1 MNFSKIFFIILYISS
16 SFSSAQSSQ
25 ENILNNLFNQLEKV
39 NNSKSAVLLEKKIW
53 SIWNEHPTKN
63 KLTEKLEFGTELMQ
77 YGDYNYALKIFDN
90 IIVTDP
96 KWSEAWNKRAT
107 VYFLMSQFT
116 NSLDDIDKVLNIEPR
131 HFGALSGQARI
142 FIKLQKY
149 EKAIKSI
156 KRALKFYPSF
166 KSREMIPEIERLI
179 KEESI

>member
-1 MNFSKIFFIILYISS
+1 MKFSKIIFTILCISGFFST
-16 SFSSAQSSQ
+16 AQSSQ
-25 ENILNNLFNQLEKV
+25 EKILNNLFNQLEKV
-39 NNSKSAVLLEKKIW
+39 SNPKNAVFIEKEIW
-53 SIWNEHPTKN
+53 SIWNEHPTNN
-63 KLTEKLEFGTELMQ
+63 KLTERLEFGIELMQ
-77 YGDYNYALKIFDN
+77 YGDYNYALRVFDN

-149 EKAIKSI
+149 EKAIESI
-156 KRALKFYPSF
+156 ERALKFYPSF
-166 KSREMIPEIERLI
+166 KNGEMIPEIERLI
-179 KEESI
+179 REESI

>member
-1 MNFSKIFFIILYISS
+1 
-16 SFSSAQSSQ
+16 
-25 ENILNNLFNQLEKV
+25 
-39 NNSKSAVLLEKKIW
+39 
-53 SIWNEHPTKN
+53 
-63 KLTEKLEFGTELMQ
+63 MQ
-77 YGDYNYALKIFDN
+77 YGDYNYALKVFDN

-96 KWSEAWNKRAT
+96 KWSEALNKRAT
-107 VYFLMSQFT
+107 VYFLMNQFK

-156 KRALKFYPSF
+156 ERTLKFYPSF

-179 KEESI
+179 REESV

>member
-1 MNFSKIFFIILYISS
+1 
-16 SFSSAQSSQ
+16 
-25 ENILNNLFNQLEKV
+25 
-39 NNSKSAVLLEKKIW
+39 
-53 SIWNEHPTKN
+53 
-63 KLTEKLEFGTELMQ
+63 MQ
-77 YGDYNYALKIFDN
+77 YGDYNYALRVFDN

-107 VYFLMSQFT
+107 VYFLMSELN
-116 NSLDDIDKVLNIEPR
+116 NSLDDIDKVLSIEPR

-156 KRALKFYPSF
+156 ERALKFYPSF
-166 KSREMIPEIERLI
+166 ASRELIPEIERLI

>member
-1 MNFSKIFFIILYISS
+1 MKFNKIFLVIVYIGIF
-16 SFSSAQSSQ
+16 FSSAQSSQ
-25 ENILNNLFNQLEKV
+25 KDILNNLFHQLGIV
-39 NNSKSAVLLEKKIW
+39 NNSKTAALLEGKIW
-53 SIWNEHPTKN
+53 SIWNEHPTN
-63 KLTEKLEFGTELMQ
+63 NRLTEKLEFGTELMQ
-77 YGDYNYALKIFDN
+77 YGDYNYALRVFDN

-149 EKAIKSI
+149 EKAIESI
-156 KRALKFYPSF
+156 EKALRFYPSF
-166 KSREMIPEIERLI
+166 KSGEMIPEIERLI
-179 KEESI
+179 REESI